1 MLKQKQRLLVAGGDL
16 RQIAAARRLAAYHE
30 VEVIGFDVAHDLPTL
45 PTGAAQG
52 TLDHLILPMPVTRD
66 GVFLHMPMYSG
77 SAVSLQSLLPLVRP
91 GGMVMGGRWTQAEG
105 QIVTQAGLRVADYS
119 TREEFAVRN
128 AVPTAEG
135 ALQLAMEELPV
146 TIRGL
151 HSVILGAGRISRV
164 LQPMLRALGADVTV
178 VARRCSDIAWS
189 KCAQRK
195 PPLQWGMKKARTE
208 VQAFE
213 RREMGLEPTV
223 FGTTIRRFNQLSYTR
238 HMRKR

>member
-16 RQIAAARRLAAYHE
+16 RQIAAARRLARYHA
-30 VEVIGFDVAHDLPTL
+30 VEVIGFDVAGDLPTL
-45 PTGAAQG
+45 PTGAEYG

-77 SAVSLQSLLPLVRP
+77 SAVSLQSLLPLVKH
-91 GGMVMGGRWTQAEG
+91 GGMVMGGRWTESER
-105 QIVTQAGLRVADYS
+105 QIVAQAGLRAVDYS

-151 HSVILGAGRISRV
+151 HCMILGAGRISRV
-164 LQPMLRALGADVTV
+164 LQPMLRALGAEVTV

-189 KCAQRK
+189 KCAEWK
-195 PPLQWGMKKARTE
+195 PQPCKEKIPYRSTG
-208 VQAFE
+208 
-213 RREMGLEPTV
+213 
-223 FGTTIRRFNQLSYTR
+223 S
-238 HMRKR
+238 

>member
-16 RQIAAARRLAAYHE
+16 RQIAAARRLAEYHE

-77 SAVSLQSLLPLVRP
+77 SAVNLQSLLPLVKP
-91 GGMVMGGRWTQAEG
+91 GGMVMGGRWTEAEW

-195 PPLQWGMKKARTE
+195 PHLQRSKKSPYRSTG
-208 VQAFE
+208 F
-213 RREMGLEPTV
+213 
-223 FGTTIRRFNQLSYTR
+223 
-238 HMRKR
+238 

>member
-1 MLKQKQRLLVAGGDL
+1 MVKQKQRLLVAGGDL
-16 RQIAAARRLAAYHE
+16 RQIAAARRLAKHHE
-30 VEVIGFDVAHDLPTL
+30 VEVIGFDVANDLPTL
-45 PTGAAQG
+45 PMGAAQG

-77 SAVSLQSLLPLVRP
+77 SAISLQSLLPLVKH
-91 GGMVMGGRWTQAEG
+91 GGMVMGGRWTESER
-105 QIVTQAGLRVADYS
+105 QIVAQAGLRAVDYS

-151 HSVILGAGRISRV
+151 HCVILGAGRISRV
-164 LQPMLRALGADVTV
+164 LQPMLRALGADITV

-195 PPLQWGMKKARTE
+195 PYLRQGKKKIPYRSTGSCKAGDGTRTH
-208 VQAFE
+208 
-213 RREMGLEPTV
+213 GLRDHNPT
-223 FGTTIRRFNQLSYTR
+223 L
-238 HMRKR
+238 

>member
-1 MLKQKQRLLVAGGDL
+1 MVKQKQRLLVAGGDL
-16 RQIAAARRLAAYHE
+16 RQITAARRLAKHYA
-30 VEVIGFDVAHDLPTL
+30 VEIIGFDVANDLPTL

-77 SAVSLQSLLPLVRP
+77 SAIRLQSLLPLVKH
-91 GGMVMGGRWTQAEG
+91 GGMVMGGRWTAPER
-105 QIVTQAGLRVADYS
+105 QIVTQAGLKAVDYS

-151 HSVILGAGRISRV
+151 HCVILGAGRISRV
-164 LQPMLRALGADVTV
+164 LQPMLRALGADITV

-189 KCAQRK
+189 KCA
-195 PPLQWGMKKARTE
+195 
-208 VQAFE
+208 
-213 RREMGLEPTV
+213 
-223 FGTTIRRFNQLSYTR
+223 
-238 HMRKR
+238 